1 LSVLRS
7 RLCERAVGLLQ
18 RASPASARV
27 PTRQAEARATRLFT
41 AIVLVAVLGGC
52 SKQVHQYTQE
62 PFPKKLSAWCLFTGK
77 PSELHPNQGV
87 IPYDLNSP
95 LFSDYATKYRF
106 VWMPPGTSA
115 TYSATDSFE
124 FPVGAILSKTFAYP
138 ESQGKQRLIETRLL
152 VHGKTGWTPLPYVWN
167 ESQTEATLD
176 VAADPTVVHW
186 KEIKIDY
193 VIPNQNQCKEC
204 HEKSKASIPIGP
216 KARNLN
222 KDYNYVDGRANQLA
236 YWTRIGYLKGAPSPE
251 QAPRA
256 TVWDDPAS
264 GTLDARAKT
273 YLDINCAHC
282 HNPAGSANTSGLY
295 LNAGQMDP
303 MRLGLC
309 KVPVSAGHGAGD
321 LLFDIVNGRPEE
333 SILIRRMDS
342 DLPKVMMPELGRTL
356 IHREG
361 VALIREWIRS
371 MQGKCEAKPASL

>member
-1 LSVLRS
+1 MRICVHS
-7 RLCERAVGLLQ
+7 RLFA
-18 RASPASARV
+18 A
-27 PTRQAEARATRLFT
+27 LFLA
-41 AIVLVAVLGGC
+41 AILAGC
-52 SKQVHQYTQE
+52 SHQVRSHLEE
-62 PFPKKLSAWCLFTGK
+62 PFPSKLSAWRLFSGT
-77 PSELHPNQGV
+77 PAELHPNQGV

-106 VWMPPGTSA
+106 VWMPSGTSA
-115 TYSATDSFE
+115 TYSANEAFE
-124 FPVGAILSKTFAYP
+124 FPVGTIFSKTFAYP
-138 ESQGKQRLIETRLL
+138 DSAHGCQQRIIETRLL
-152 VHGKTGWTPLPYVWN
+152 VHGKNGWTPLPYVWN
-167 ESQTEATLD
+167 ENQTEAYLD

-186 KEIKIDY
+186 THPSGQAYTIDY

-204 HEKSKASIPIGP
+204 HEKSKATIPIGP

-222 KDYNYVDGRANQLA
+222 KDFNYADGRANQLA
-236 YWTRIGYLKGAPSPE
+236 YWTRIGYLKGAPSPD

-256 TVWDDPAS
+256 VVWDDPKS
-264 GTLDARAKT
+264 GTLEARAKA

-282 HNPAGSANTSGLY
+282 HNPEGTANTSGLY
-295 LNAGQMDP
+295 FNSGQADA

-321 LLFDIVNGRPEE
+321 LLFDIMPEKPEE

-361 VALIREWIRS
+361 VELIREWIRS
-371 MQGKCEAKPASL
+371 LQGRCEVKPASL